1 MEVDDIY
8 EGMKIDPAFKEL
20 RGTDNPFVPG
30 EGTEEGAKAFII
42 GEAPGAQEAIKRRPF
57 VGPAG
62 AIQRRLMAIAGLRS
76 VPSRIDVTRID
87 QEPREYVNGAPANC
101 WLTNVLH
108 YRPPGNRKPTLEE
121 IRTARPYLVDEW
133 KAVGSP
139 KLVIPVGSTAIQT
152 VTNTNMSILKVSGR
166 VMTFPSSPNVYVW
179 PMIHPSFGL
188 RQPAMQPIIEKDWR
202 KLARWML
209 ETELK

>member
-1 MEVDDIY
+1 MEVDDVY
-8 EGMKIDPAFKEL
+8 EGLKLDPAFNEL

-57 VGPAG
+57 IGPAG
-62 AIQRRLMAIAGLRS
+62 LIQRRLMAIAGLYAI
-76 VPSRIDVTRID
+76 PSRPPNHT
-87 QEPREYVNGAPANC
+87 NC

-108 YRPPGNRKPTLEE
+108 YRPPRNRKPTLEE

-133 KAVGSP
+133 LAVGSP
-139 KLVIPVGSTAIQT
+139 KLVIPVGSTALHT

-166 VMTFPSSPNVYVW
+166 LMTFPSSPNVSVW

-188 RQPAMQPIIEKDWR
+188 RQPAIQPLIEKDWR
-202 KLARWML
+202 KLARWLL
-209 ETELK
+209 EAEL